1 MFDTR
6 SPTQD
11 RQQKRN
17 QQVTKLITTR
27 PNRCGIES
35 AVEKWTVIIGRPRK
49 AAAFYLSDSGS
60 VWPNDRREILSAFGG
75 PHSAADTLC

>member
-1 MFDTR
+1 MIQTA
-6 SPTQD
+6 
-11 RQQKRN
+11 
-17 QQVTKLITTR
+17 LELTTR

-35 AVEKWTVIIGRPRK
+35 AVEKWTVIIGRHRK

-60 VWPNDRREILSAFGG
+60 VWPNDRRAILSAFGG